1 MAVQDILQ
9 LGNPYLRERSV
20 SITNVDAPEV
30 QRAITDLGDTL
41 ADFQQRN
48 GFGRAISAVQ
58 IGIPYRLIY
67 MRIDKPVV
75 LVNPVIADFSDEKMI
90 LWDDCFSF
98 PNLMVKVQR
107 HLRIDVRYTN
117 EQGIQTEL
125 RAEGSLSELLQHE
138 IDHLDG
144 MLAVDRAIDKD
155 SFCLRQEWEKRYK
168 TNLPLIKTNQA

>member
-1 MAVQDILQ
+1 MAVRGILQ

-30 QRAITDLGDTL
+30 QRAISDLGDTL
-41 ADFQQRN
+41 NDFQQRN

-67 MRIDKPVV
+67 MRIDKPVI
-75 LVNPVIADFSDEKMI
+75 LVNPIITDFSDEKMT

-98 PNLMVKVQR
+98 PNLMVKVERARQ
-107 HLRIDVRYTN
+107 IDVRYIDHNGN
-117 EQGIQTEL
+117 ESDL
-125 RAEGSLSELLQHE
+125 KAADSLSELLQHE

-144 MLAVDRAIDKD
+144 ILAVDRAIDKD
-155 SFCLRQEWEKRYK
+155 SYCLRSEWERRYQK
-168 TNLPLIKTNQA
+168 GASLS

>member
-1 MAVQDILQ
+1 MPVRDILQ

-30 QRAITDLGDTL
+30 RRAINDLGDTL
-41 ADFQQRN
+41 GDFQQRN

-67 MRIDKPVV
+67 MHIDKPVV
-75 LVNPVIADFSDEKMI
+75 LVNPAITDFSDEKMI

-98 PNLMVKVQR
+98 PNLMVKVER
-107 HLRIDVRYTN
+107 HLNIDVRYTDENGN
-117 EQGIQTEL
+117 ESILKTDGL
-125 RAEGSLSELLQHE
+125 LSELLQHE

-144 MLAVDRAIDKD
+144 ILAVDRAIDKD
-155 SFCLRQEWEKRYK
+155 SYCLRSEWERRYR
-168 TNLPLIKTNQA
+168 NAGQPS

>member
-1 MAVQDILQ
+1 MPVRDILQ

-30 QRAITDLGDTL
+30 QKAINDLGDTL
-41 ADFQQRN
+41 VDFQQRN

-58 IGIPYRLIY
+58 IGIPFRLIY

-75 LVNPVIADFSDEKMI
+75 LVNPVITDFSDEKMI

-98 PNLMVKVQR
+98 PNLMIKLER
-107 HLRIDVRYTN
+107 SLDIDVRYTDQHGN
-117 EQGIQTEL
+117 ETTMKPDGDV
-125 RAEGSLSELLQHE
+125 SELLQHE

-144 MLAVDRAIDKD
+144 VLAVDRALDKD
-155 SFCLRQEWEKRYK
+155 SYCLRSEWERRYRK
-168 TNLPLIKTNQA
+168 V

>member
-1 MAVQDILQ
+1 MAVRDILQ

-41 ADFQQRN
+41 SDFQQRN
-48 GFGRAISAVQ
+48 GFGRAISAIQ

-75 LVNPVIADFSDEKMI
+75 LVNPVIADFGDEKMI

-98 PNLMVKVQR
+98 PNLMVKVER
-107 HLRIDVRYTN
+107 HLNIDVRYSDENGN
-117 EQGIQTEL
+117 ESSL
-125 RAEGSLSELLQHE
+125 KVDGSLSELLQHE

-144 MLAVDRAIDKD
+144 ILAVDRAIDKD
-155 SFCLRQEWEKRYK
+155 SYCLRSEWERRYRGAA
-168 TNLPLIKTNQA
+168 TQSNQA

>member
-1 MAVQDILQ
+1 MAVRDILQ

-30 QRAITDLGDTL
+30 QRAINDLGDTL
-41 ADFQQRN
+41 VDFQERN

-75 LVNPVIADFSDEKMI
+75 LVNPVITDFSDEKMI

-98 PNLMVKVQR
+98 PNLMVKVER
-107 HLRIDVRYTN
+107 HLNIDVRYTDESGN
-117 EQGIQTEL
+117 DSNL
-125 RAEGSLSELLQHE
+125 KAEGSLSELLQHE

-144 MLAVDRAIDKD
+144 VLAVDRAIDKD
-155 SFCLRQEWEKRYK
+155 SYCLRSEWKRRYR
-168 TNLPLIKTNQA
+168 N